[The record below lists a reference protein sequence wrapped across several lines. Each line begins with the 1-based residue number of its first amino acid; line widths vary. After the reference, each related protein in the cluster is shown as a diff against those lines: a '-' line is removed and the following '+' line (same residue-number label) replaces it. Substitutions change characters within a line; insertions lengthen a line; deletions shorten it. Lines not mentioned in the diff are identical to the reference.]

1 MSRETLGLLLGFV
14 GACIFAGTLPFTH
27 LAVEHLSPLFVTA
40 GRAALAGLLSLA
52 TLILL
57 RRSWPSRKQAGIMAF
72 VALCLV
78 GGFPGF
84 TALAMKTVP
93 PSHGGVVLG
102 ILPLATSAIS
112 TLIAGERPSPA
123 FWLAAVA
130 GAGLVIGFTLHEG
143 GGSLGQGDIFLL
155 AAAIS
160 SALGYV
166 LSSKLVHSGF
176 AGWEVIS
183 WVLVV
188 SLPVTVPVT
197 LWLMPD
203 SPASIPIW
211 SWIGFIYVA
220 LMSQY
225 LGFFAW
231 NAGLA
236 LGGIARVSQVQLL
249 QTFITLLIAA
259 LLNREA
265 IAPLAWAVAGAV
277 FLVVLAASRAK
288 VAGGKT

>member
-1 MSRETLGLLLGFV
+1 MSRETLGLFLGFV
-14 GACIFAGTLPFTH
+14 GVCFFAGTLPFTH
-27 LAVEHLSPLFVTA
+27 LAVAHLSPLFVTA
-40 GRAALAGLLSLA
+40 GRAAVAGLLAGA

-57 RRSWPSRKQAGIMAF
+57 RKARPNGRQIGKLAL

-78 GGFPGF
+78 GGFPVF

-93 PSHGGVVLG
+93 ASHGGVVLG

-112 TLIAGERPSPA
+112 ALIAGERPSPA

-130 GAGLVIGFTLHEG
+130 GAALVTGFTLYEG
-143 GGSLGQGDIFLL
+143 GGSLGQGDLFLL
-155 AAAIS
+155 AAAIA

-166 LSSKLVHSGF
+166 LSSKLVRSGF

-188 SLPVTVPVT
+188 ALPVTVPLA
-197 LWLMPD
+197 LWSMPETPL
-203 SPASIPIW
+203 SVPAW
-211 SWIGFIYVA
+211 SWIGFAYVA

-236 LGGIARVSQVQLL
+236 LGGIAHVSQVQLL

-259 LLNREA
+259 AINREP
-265 IAPLAWAVAGAV
+265 IGFSAWFVAAAV
-277 FLVVLAASRAK
+277 FVLVLLARRTK
-288 VAGGKT
+288 VTKGK